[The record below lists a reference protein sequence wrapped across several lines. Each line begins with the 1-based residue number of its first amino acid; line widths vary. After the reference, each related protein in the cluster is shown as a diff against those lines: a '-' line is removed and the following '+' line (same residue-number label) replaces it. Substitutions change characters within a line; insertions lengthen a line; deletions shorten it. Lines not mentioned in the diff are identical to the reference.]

1 MQQEEDRMDREDFL
15 EAERERNE
23 ILQRLTAIEHSMTEL
38 VDLYQSMKG
47 AMKVLSW
54 AERASVWFAKIAAAA
69 AIVWS
74 LWPGGKQQ

>member
-1 MQQEEDRMDREDFL
+1 MDHNDFL

-23 ILQRLTAIEHSMTEL
+23 ILQRLTAIEKSVSEL
-38 VDLYQSMKG
+38 VELYQSMKG
-47 AMKVLSW
+47 AMRVLAW

-74 LWPGGKQQ
+74 FWPGSKHQ

>member
-1 MQQEEDRMDREDFL
+1 MDHDEWL

-23 ILQRLTAIEHSMTEL
+23 ILQRLTAIEKSVSEL

-47 AMKVLSW
+47 AMKVLAW
-54 AERASVWFAKIAAAA
+54 AERVSVWFAKVAAAA

-74 LWPGGKQQ
+74 FWPGGKNS